1 MFDNIV
7 EVIIYLV
14 TGLWSGILV
23 SWLYRRVRIND
34 LEEIIG
40 DLQSSKDEKDIS
52 LTELK
57 TLLHEQE
64 TIVKVLNDQMRQKE
78 ETILDLTS
86 QRILQV
92 QSTNDLKREITKL
105 QSLNHELG
113 ARIEIAKTRVEEL
126 DASLLKKESE
136 VATFKARMELMQDNL
151 SIIPG
156 VGPKVSYLLRSARI
170 DTFGKLATT
179 SVKKIREILEAENP
193 NLLRLID
200 PSNWPDQARIA
211 ATGNLDPLSDI

>member
-7 EVIIYLV
+7 EVIICLV

-23 SWLYRRVRIND
+23 SWLYWRVRIND
-34 LEEIIG
+34 LEVIIG
-40 DLQSSKDEKDIS
+40 DLQSSKDEKDVS

-57 TLLHEQE
+57 TLLQEQE
-64 TIVKVLNDQMRQKE
+64 IIIKVLNDQMQEKE
-78 ETILDLTS
+78 ETILNLTS
-86 QRILQV
+86 LRMTQV
-92 QSTNDLKREITKL
+92 KSNNDLKREITTL
-105 QSLNHELG
+105 QSLNHKLG
-113 ARIEIAKTRVEEL
+113 ARIEIAETRVEEL
-126 DASLLKKESE
+126 DASLLEKESE

-179 SVKKIREILEAENP
+179 SVKKIREVLEAENP

-200 PSNWPDQARIA
+200 PSNWPDQARTLQQEI
-211 ATGNLDPLSDI
+211 

>member
-7 EVIIYLV
+7 EVIICLV

-23 SWLYRRVRIND
+23 SWLYWRVRIND
-34 LEEIIG
+34 LEVIIG
-40 DLQSSKDEKDIS
+40 GLQSSKDEKDVS

-57 TLLHEQE
+57 TLLQEQK
-64 TIVKVLNDQMRQKE
+64 IIIKVLNDQMQEKE
-78 ETILDLTS
+78 ETILNLTS
-86 QRILQV
+86 LRMTQV
-92 QSTNDLKREITKL
+92 KSNNDLKREITTL
-105 QSLNHELG
+105 QSLNHKLG
-113 ARIEIAKTRVEEL
+113 ARIEIAETRVEEL
-126 DASLLKKESE
+126 DASLLEKESE
-136 VATFKARMELMQDNL
+136 VATLKARMELMQDNL

-179 SVKKIREILEAENP
+179 SVKKIREVLEAENP

-200 PSNWPDQARIA
+200 PSNWPDQARTLQQEI
-211 ATGNLDPLSDI
+211 

>member
-7 EVIIYLV
+7 EVIICLV

-23 SWLYRRVRIND
+23 SWLYWRVRIND
-34 LEEIIG
+34 LEVIIG
-40 DLQSSKDEKDIS
+40 GLQSSKDEKDVS

-57 TLLHEQE
+57 TLLQEQE
-64 TIVKVLNDQMRQKE
+64 IIIKVLNDQMQEKE
-78 ETILDLTS
+78 ETILNLTS
-86 QRILQV
+86 LRMTQV
-92 QSTNDLKREITKL
+92 KSNNDLKREITTL
-105 QSLNHELG
+105 QSLNHKLG
-113 ARIEIAKTRVEEL
+113 ARIEIAETRVEEL
-126 DASLLKKESE
+126 DASLLEKESE

-179 SVKKIREILEAENP
+179 SVKKIREVLEAENP

-200 PSNWPDQARIA
+200 PSNWPDQARTLQQEI
-211 ATGNLDPLSDI
+211 

>member
-7 EVIIYLV
+7 EVIICLV

-23 SWLYRRVRIND
+23 SWLYWRVRIND
-34 LEEIIG
+34 LEVIIG
-40 DLQSSKDEKDIS
+40 GLQSSKDEKDVS

-57 TLLHEQE
+57 TLLQEQE
-64 TIVKVLNDQMRQKE
+64 IIIKVLNDQMREKE
-78 ETILDLTS
+78 ETILNLTS
-86 QRILQV
+86 LRMTQV
-92 QSTNDLKREITKL
+92 KSNNDLKREITTL
-105 QSLNHELG
+105 QSLNHKLG
-113 ARIEIAKTRVEEL
+113 ARIEIAETRVEER
-126 DASLLKKESE
+126 DASLLEKESE
-136 VATFKARMELMQDNL
+136 VATLKARMELMQDNL

-179 SVKKIREILEAENP
+179 SVKKIREVLEAENP

-200 PSNWPDQARIA
+200 PSNWPDQARTLQQEI
-211 ATGNLDPLSDI
+211 

>member
-7 EVIIYLV
+7 EVIICLV

-23 SWLYRRVRIND
+23 SWLYWRVRIND
-34 LEEIIG
+34 LEVIIG
-40 DLQSSKDEKDIS
+40 GLQSSKDEKDVS

-57 TLLHEQE
+57 TLLQEQE
-64 TIVKVLNDQMRQKE
+64 IIIKVLNDQMQEKE
-78 ETILDLTS
+78 ETILNLTS
-86 QRILQV
+86 LRMTQV
-92 QSTNDLKREITKL
+92 KSNNDLKREITTL
-105 QSLNHELG
+105 QSLNHKLG
-113 ARIEIAKTRVEEL
+113 ARIEIAETRVEEL
-126 DASLLKKESE
+126 DASLLEKESE
-136 VATFKARMELMQDNL
+136 VATLKARMELMQDNL

-179 SVKKIREILEAENP
+179 SVKKIREVLEAENP

-200 PSNWPDQARIA
+200 PSNWPDQARTLQQEI
-211 ATGNLDPLSDI
+211 

>member
-7 EVIIYLV
+7 EVIICLV

-23 SWLYRRVRIND
+23 SWLYWRVRIND
-34 LEEIIG
+34 LEVIIG
-40 DLQSSKDEKDIS
+40 DLQSSKDEKDVS

-57 TLLHEQE
+57 TLLQEQE
-64 TIVKVLNDQMRQKE
+64 IIIKVLNDQMREKE
-78 ETILDLTS
+78 ETILNLTS
-86 QRILQV
+86 QRMTQV
-92 QSTNDLKREITKL
+92 KSNNDLKREITTL
-105 QSLNHELG
+105 QSLNHKLG
-113 ARIEIAKTRVEEL
+113 ARIEIAETRVEEL
-126 DASLLKKESE
+126 DASLLEKESE

-179 SVKKIREILEAENP
+179 SVKKIREVLEAENP

-200 PSNWPDQARIA
+200 PSNWPDQAKTLQQEI
-211 ATGNLDPLSDI
+211 

>member
-7 EVIIYLV
+7 EVIICLV

-23 SWLYRRVRIND
+23 SWLYWRVRIND
-34 LEEIIG
+34 LEVIIG
-40 DLQSSKDEKDIS
+40 GLQSSKDEKDVS

-57 TLLHEQE
+57 TLLQEQE
-64 TIVKVLNDQMRQKE
+64 IIIKVLNDQMREKE
-78 ETILDLTS
+78 ETILNLTS
-86 QRILQV
+86 QRMTQV
-92 QSTNDLKREITKL
+92 KSNNDLKREITTL
-105 QSLNHELG
+105 QSLNHKLG
-113 ARIEIAKTRVEEL
+113 ARIEIAETRVEEL
-126 DASLLKKESE
+126 DASLLEKESE

-179 SVKKIREILEAENP
+179 SVKKIREVLEAENP
-193 NLLRLID
+193 NLLRLLD
-200 PSNWPDQARIA
+200 PSNWPDQARTLQQEI
-211 ATGNLDPLSDI
+211 